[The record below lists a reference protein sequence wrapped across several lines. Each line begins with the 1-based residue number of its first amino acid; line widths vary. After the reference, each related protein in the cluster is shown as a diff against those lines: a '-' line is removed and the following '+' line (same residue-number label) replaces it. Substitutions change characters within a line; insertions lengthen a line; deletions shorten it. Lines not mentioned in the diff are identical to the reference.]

1 MNEQRNIKWQQDI
14 EQLGKKLPKGHRN
27 LFFYRKEQEFYR
39 DIEELKSNVQ
49 YFDDYELYVQIGKI
63 VAAIKDSHTSAFFN
77 VRRFLPFELY
87 WFSDGIYVVST
98 IEEYIKVLNCKIT
111 HINGIT
117 MEEIIDI
124 VKTIVSYENE
134 SYLKSQLPKYLPAI
148 ELLYGLE
155 IVDDIDKLNMTFE
168 DIDGNKI
175 ELSIESENLKD
186 FRKNFINSKSE
197 SLNEDLIP
205 LYLRNPQKYYWYEY
219 LEEFK
224 TLYFKYN
231 ACREIVGESIDKI
244 CNEILDFLEHKNI
257 DKFVIDLRNN
267 FGGNSTLLDPFIEAL
282 SNCEHINKKGKLFV
296 IVGRETFSSALLNAY
311 SLKNKTKAIFV
322 GEPTGGKPNCY
333 GEVER
338 FTLKNSGIIIT
349 YSTKYYELIED
360 DNMLSFVPNI
370 CLEISIDNYVK
381 NQDPYLEYIFAKKI

>member
-1 MNEQRNIKWQQDI
+1 MNEQRNIKWRQDI
-14 EQLGKKLPKGHRN
+14 EQLGRELPEGHRN
-27 LFFYRKEQEFYR
+27 LFFHRNEQEFYR
-39 DIEELKSNVQ
+39 DIEELKSNIQ
-49 YFDDYELYVQIGKI
+49 YFDDYELYAQIGKI
-63 VAAIKDSHTSAFFN
+63 VAAIKDAHTSAFFN

-87 WFSDGIYVVST
+87 WFSKGIYVVSA
-98 IEEYIKVLNCKIT
+98 IEKYKKILNCKIT

-134 SYLKSQLPKYLPAI
+134 SYLKAQLPKYIPAI

-155 IVDDIDKLNMTFE
+155 IVDDIDKVNMAFE
-168 DIDGNKI
+168 DIDGNEI
-175 ELSIESENLKD
+175 ELCIESENLKD
-186 FRKNFINSKSE
+186 FRKNFINSR
-197 SLNEDLIP
+197 NDDLSKELLP
-205 LYLRNPQKYYWYEY
+205 LYMRNPHKYYWYEY

-231 ACREIVGESIDKI
+231 ACREIVEEPINKV
-244 CNEILDFLEHKNI
+244 CNEMLYLLESKGI
-257 DKFVIDLRNN
+257 DKFVIDLRDN
-267 FGGNSTLLDPFIEAL
+267 FGGNSTLLDSFIKAL
-282 SNCEHINKKGKLFV
+282 SKCEHINRKGRLFV

-311 SLKNKTKAIFV
+311 SLKNKTEAIFI

-338 FTLKNSGIIIT
+338 FILKNSGIVIT

-360 DNMLSFVPNI
+360 DNILSFVPDIN
-370 CLEISIDNYVK
+370 LEIDICNYIE
-381 NQDPYLEYIFAKKI
+381 NQDPYLEYILNKSI